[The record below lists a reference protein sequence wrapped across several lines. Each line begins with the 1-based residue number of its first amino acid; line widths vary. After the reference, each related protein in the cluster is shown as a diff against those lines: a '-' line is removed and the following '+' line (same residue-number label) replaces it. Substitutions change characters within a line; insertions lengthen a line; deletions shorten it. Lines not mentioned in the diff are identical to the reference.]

1 MNPFKVFF
9 HTFSEIILLNVLFLI
24 TILLGV
30 FIPAGAGMKAMF
42 YVSDKIIDRER
53 ATYVAKEYWTA
64 LKDGFLRSTMIWLMF
79 AATGFLLYFAH
90 KMGIEKG
97 HVLLMSS
104 SLVAMVLLGL
114 YAIYVFAVMAQF
126 KSDSIG
132 RLFKNAFLLM
142 ASSPWA
148 LFKVAGSVV
157 FTVLLFYLFSGTI
170 LFSIG
175 LFTVLITIHLNKL
188 FTPYKKHLTN
198 TRNDSHA

>member
-9 HTFSEIILLNVLFLI
+9 RTFSEIILLNALFLI

-53 ATYVAKEYWTA
+53 ATYVAKEYWIA
-64 LKDGFLRSTMIWLMF
+64 LKDGFLRSTLIWFLF
-79 AATGFLLYFAH
+79 AATGFLLFFTH
-90 KMGIEKG
+90 RMGIEQG

-114 YAIYVFAVMAQF
+114 YAIYVFAVMARF
-126 KSDSIG
+126 KTDSIG

-142 ASSPWA
+142 ASSPWT
-148 LFKVAGSVV
+148 LFKVAGSVA
-157 FTVLLFYLFSGTI
+157 FTLLLFYLFSGTV

-175 LFTVLITIHLNKL
+175 LFTVLTTYHLNKL
-188 FTPYKKHLTN
+188 FAPHKQQLTN